1 MHMSDI
7 FLTREQSRA
16 IDSIAVERYGIPGV
30 VLMENA
36 GRGVVDVLL
45 QVDPLLISRVATER
59 SAPPVAILCG
69 KGNNA
74 GDGFVIARHLQIRG
88 VQTKVLLLAPPDE
101 LRGDALQNYRI
112 LCHTEVPVMDVSAE
126 SDLKSA
132 LNTEAAD
139 ASWFVDAMLGT
150 GAIGAPREPFR
161 SAIQWLNHNPGRRLA
176 IDVPSG
182 LDCETGVP
190 ALDAVQADHTCTF
203 VAAKTGFAA
212 PAAAAYLGQLHVVSI
227 GIPPELVLK
236 TLATE

>member
-1 MHMSDI
+1 MSDI
-7 FLTREQSRA
+7 FLTRGQSRA
-16 IDSIAVERYGIPGV
+16 VDFRAIERYGIPGV

-45 QVDPLLISRVATER
+45 QVDPSLASRAAADR
-59 SAPPVAILCG
+59 PAPSVAILCG

-74 GDGFVIARHLQIRG
+74 GDGFVVARHLQIRG

-132 LNTEAAD
+132 LNAEAAD

-150 GAIGAPREPFR
+150 GAMGAPREPYR

-190 ALDAVQADHTCTF
+190 ALDAVPSRPH
-203 VAAKTGFAA
+203 
-212 PAAAAYLGQLHVVSI
+212 LHIRSGENGLCSAGRSRISGAVTRRLNWNSARA
-227 GIPPELVLK
+227 GS
-236 TLATE
+236 